1 MMDHKFEETKNK
13 IHQMD
18 MLKTKEMTY
27 LYLQSEKVN
36 KQKMKIRTKN
46 QEIENLFFQFRNNA
60 LFIIFFS
67 RKSFFYFNK
76 NYFFH

>member
-1 MMDHKFEETKNK
+1 MMDHKFEGTKNK

-46 QEIENLFFQFRNNA
+46 QEIENLFF
-60 LFIIFFS
+60 
-67 RKSFFYFNK
+67 
-76 NYFFH
+76 